1 MLPNNFFKAFRAIV
15 DCYSQAFPKS
25 KIMYAEDRVAV
36 YYAHITIVDAALTCY
51 KMLFEQ
57 AKDWKMVVSLAGSE
71 LLAQG
76 IKHTR

>member
-1 MLPNNFFKAFRAIV
+1 
-15 DCYSQAFPKS
+15 
-25 KIMYAEDRVAV
+25 MYAEDSVAV